1 MLGWA
6 IGFFVAALVAAAFG
20 FGGIASAFSGIAVIL
35 FWLFVGL
42 FVLSLLFNAFGGTHA
57 ASHSGSGRT
66 FATMALV
73 AGVALV
79 VYAWVDNDMSAQRV
93 GASIDRTA
101 VQLADG
107 ASDVVGAAGNRA
119 ERVVDNTAEEIRTDA
134 AAFNDNAANTENP

>member
-42 FVLSLLFNAFGGTHA
+42 FVLSLLFNTFGGAHA

-66 FATMALV
+66 FATVALV

-79 VYAWVDNDMSAQRV
+79 VYAWVDNDMSAERV

-107 ASDVVGAAGNRA
+107 ASDVVGAAGHRA

-134 AAFNDNAANTENP
+134 AAFNENAANTENP

>member
-42 FVLSLLFNAFGGTHA
+42 FVLSLLFNAFGGPHA

-66 FATMALV
+66 FATVALV

-107 ASDVVGAAGNRA
+107 TSEMLGAAGNRA
-119 ERVVDNTAEEIRTDA
+119 ERVVDNTAEEIRADA
-134 AAFNDNAANTENP
+134 ETFNENAANTENP

>member
-6 IGFFVAALVAAAFG
+6 IGFFVAALVAAVFG
-20 FGGIASAFSGIAVIL
+20 FGGIASAFSDIAVIL
-35 FWLFVGL
+35 FWLFIAL
-42 FVLSLLFNAFGGTHA
+42 FVLSLLFNTFGGAPA